1 MKKNSA
7 RVPLYE
13 KLLKELKSQIVS
25 GVYQKGDL
33 LPSEKELIDAYG
45 VSRITVRKTL
55 SILAEM
61 GFIETCQEKGS
72 VVLFGPENSGSSDD
86 FKRAVDEYYH
96 DFMSSSNIRLL
107 LEPEIARQAALM
119 ASREQ
124 VAHLKTLI
132 KREEDERDVDEFH
145 RAVAEILNNDKLNDM
160 LGELIIYE
168 NSKASLGTIQP
179 ELQDEVGKVVES
191 HHQKIYEAIRDRNPE
206 FAYFYMKEHTL
217 YMKKRYEEYFARMRE

>member
-1 MKKNSA
+1 M
-7 RVPLYE
+7 
-13 KLLKELKSQIVS
+13 
-25 GVYQKGDL
+25 
-33 LPSEKELIDAYG
+33 
-45 VSRITVRKTL
+45 
-55 SILAEM
+55 
-61 GFIETCQEKGS
+61 
-72 VVLFGPENSGSSDD
+72 
-86 FKRAVDEYYH
+86 
-96 DFMSSSNIRLL
+96 
-107 LEPEIARQAALM
+107 
-119 ASREQ
+119 
-124 VAHLKTLI
+124 
-132 KREEDERDVDEFH
+132 DEFH